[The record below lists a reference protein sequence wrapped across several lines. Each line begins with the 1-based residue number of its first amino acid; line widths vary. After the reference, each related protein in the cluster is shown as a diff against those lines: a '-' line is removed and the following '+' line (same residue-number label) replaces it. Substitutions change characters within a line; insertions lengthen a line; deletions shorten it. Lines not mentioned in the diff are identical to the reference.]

1 MVLLLLRLVVFI
13 AVELM
18 RPGAIAVAVVVRV
31 CSVAHAIGFRVVAVV
46 PILSEATWGGGK
58 EAFSKDRVGVVPM

>member
-1 MVLLLLRLVVFI
+1 MVLLLLRLVVFV

-31 CSVAHAIGFRVVAVV
+31 GAVAHAIGFGVVAVV
-46 PILSEATWGGGK
+46 PILSEATWGGGGK
-58 EAFSKDRVGVVPM
+58 GLERRYGLSSL